1 LRVRKYFICSYV
13 ILLAILWSGR
23 VSLAKEWF
31 SVKWVDDG
39 DTIMLTDGRHV
50 RYIGINAPEIAH
62 DHQKAEP
69 FGYAAKKYNQ
79 SMLQSKKVRL
89 EFDKEKYDR
98 YGRSLAYIF
107 LQNGTF
113 VNQAMVGQGYAYVLP
128 RKPNLKY
135 DRVLLQA
142 QRNAMSAKRGIW
154 LNWKE
159 KEGEILGN
167 KKSRRFHLKT
177 CPYGKKIKH
186 QNRIFF
192 AGSRDAFWAG
202 FAPCKRCLPG
212 GD

>member
-1 LRVRKYFICSYV
+1 MRVRKYLIYSYV
-13 ILLAILWSGR
+13 ILLAILLSGR
-23 VSLAKEWF
+23 ASLAKEWF
-31 SVKWVDDG
+31 NVKWVDDG

-62 DHQKAEP
+62 DHHKAEP

-79 SMLQSKKVRL
+79 SILQLKKVRL

-113 VNQAMVGQGYAYVLP
+113 VNQAMVEQGYAYVLP
-128 RKPNLKY
+128 RRPNLKY

-159 KEGEILGN
+159 KEGEVWGN

-177 CPYGKKIKH
+177 CPYGKKIKR
-186 QNRIFF
+186 QNRILFT
-192 AGSRDAFWAG
+192 GSRDAFWAG